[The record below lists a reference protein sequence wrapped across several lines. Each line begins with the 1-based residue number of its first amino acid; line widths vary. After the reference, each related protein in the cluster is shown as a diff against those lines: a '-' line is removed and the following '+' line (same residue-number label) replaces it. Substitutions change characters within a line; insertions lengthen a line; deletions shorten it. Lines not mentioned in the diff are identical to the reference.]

1 MSQPTQ
7 KTPLV
12 PRGSDHPDNLDRVRN
27 QVDEIK
33 VVMKDNINR
42 AITRGEDL
50 DELGD
55 KSRQLEEDARVFGS
69 RSQQVRRRFCVSYYR
84 TIFVI
89 AIIVIAIVA
98 LIIWWAT
105 S

>member
-1 MSQPTQ
+1 VSATLLRQAPTA
-7 KTPLV
+7 
-12 PRGSDHPDNLDRVRN
+12 PDPPTNHFLISFSLCFAYFFRCPS
-27 QVDEIK
+27 
-33 VVMKDNINR
+33 